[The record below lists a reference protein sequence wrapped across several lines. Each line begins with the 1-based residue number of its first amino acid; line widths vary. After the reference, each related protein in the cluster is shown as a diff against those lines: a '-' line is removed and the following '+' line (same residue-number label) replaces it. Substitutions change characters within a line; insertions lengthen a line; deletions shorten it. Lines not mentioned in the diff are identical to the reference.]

1 MYEIRQLTGPAID
14 SALPVPRKIP
24 VPMVPP
30 IAMNWRCRLDM
41 LRWSSAPDDDDDD
54 DGLHVASPPGFSAS
68 SDVPGVVAIATCTGP
83 VASIVA
89 GLAAR
94 SCRETDRQTDRRGC
108 EGRESV
114 LVTTMP
120 LSFADQV

>member
-1 MYEIRQLTGPAID
+1 MEPTKIYEIRQLTGPAMD

-41 LRWSSAPDDDDDD
+41 LRWSSAPDDD
-54 DGLHVASPPGFSAS
+54 GLQVASPPGFSAS
-68 SDVPGVVAIATCTGP
+68 SDVPCVAMATCTGP

-89 GLAAR
+89 GLAQVVQGG
-94 SCRETDRQTDRRGC
+94 RESDRRG
-108 EGRESV
+108 
-114 LVTTMP
+114 
-120 LSFADQV
+120 